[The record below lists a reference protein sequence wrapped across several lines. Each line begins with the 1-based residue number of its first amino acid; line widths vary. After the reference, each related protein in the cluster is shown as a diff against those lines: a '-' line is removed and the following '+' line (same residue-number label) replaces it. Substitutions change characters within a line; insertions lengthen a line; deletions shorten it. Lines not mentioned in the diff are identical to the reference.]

1 MIVPERAAARQA
13 AMKLKEP
20 GGRPGAAGGPAP
32 AAVGTGAEVA
42 AGGDQAEAPKEGKP
56 RGKKVCSVIH
66 ATTITELCYES
77 ETAHEVMIEMAYDSL
92 YDHLSKIGSL

>member
-1 MIVPERAAARQA
+1 MHFSGGNADSDFYPMIVPERAAARQA

-32 AAVGTGAEVA
+32 AAAGTGAEGA
-42 AGGDQAEAPKEGKP
+42 AGGDQVEAPKEGKP

-66 ATTITELCYES
+66 ATTN
-77 ETAHEVMIEMAYDSL
+77 
-92 YDHLSKIGSL
+92 DHIALL

>member
-32 AAVGTGAEVA
+32 AVGTSAEVA
-42 AGGDQAEAPKEGKP
+42 AGSDQVEAPKEGKP

-66 ATTITELCYES
+66 ATTIPL
-77 ETAHEVMIEMAYDSL
+77 MIT
-92 YDHLSKIGSL
+92 

>member
-32 AAVGTGAEVA
+32 AVGTGTEVA
-42 AGGDQAEAPKEGKP
+42 AGAGGDQVEAPKEGKP

-66 ATTITELCYES
+66 ATTN
-77 ETAHEVMIEMAYDSL
+77 
-92 YDHLSKIGSL
+92 DHIALL